1 MRTWLSGATG
11 AQRGPRRS
19 DSLFSLSVWKGSTKL
34 AAEEPERACLQS
46 QAEGFRTSNP
56 GMLRG

>member
-1 MRTWLSGATG
+1 MWLSGATG

-34 AAEEPERACLQS
+34 AAEEQSGPVCRARLKVLEHQIQGC
-46 QAEGFRTSNP
+46 
-56 GMLRG
+56 

>member
-1 MRTWLSGATG
+1 MRMRLSGATS

-34 AAEEPERACLQS
+34 AAEEQS
-46 QAEGFRTSNP
+46 GLFSEAG
-56 GMLRG
+56 